1 MMLLQSL
8 PQTYDETT
16 IQVVWALG
24 LILALIVTVIDIMLI
39 IRVIRAARRIDG
51 LAARTLPAAVGIV
64 GNTAAI
70 KNLGATLEVAQALVD
85 RAGPIVSVADAM
97 EKKLAAVSAH
107 FGGRRN

>member
-1 MMLLQSL
+1 MLLLQSL

-16 IQVVWALG
+16 LQIVWALG
-24 LILALIVTVIDIMLI
+24 LILALIVTVIDVTLV
-39 IRVIRAARRIDG
+39 IRVIRAARRIDA
-51 LAARTLPAAVGIV
+51 LATRTLPAAVGIV

-70 KNLGATLEVAQALVD
+70 QNLSATLGVAQALVD